1 MDILSC
7 FTPAQLV
14 QAQLLYN
21 KEKRFYSNPRTRAP
35 MRIKHKG
42 KVYPLISATTDYL
55 SINSAKKDM
64 KNSQG
69 YTSVIVR
76 YIKGCALF
84 YAI

>member
-1 MDILSC
+1 MNILSC
-7 FTPAQLV
+7 FTPSELARAQK
-14 QAQLLYN
+14 LYD
-21 KEKRFYSNPRTRAP
+21 KEKRFYSNTKTRAP

-42 KVYPLISATTDYL
+42 KVYPLISATSDYL
-55 SINSAKKDM
+55 SINSTKKDM